1 MRIFVEK
8 NINKEENYNEKKK
21 EIGINNKELRDFV
34 FISENDY
41 NYFLFLIKRIF
52 YNITKNYLII
62 EMINFDDLLK
72 KNV

>member
-1 MRIFVEK
+1 VRIFVEK